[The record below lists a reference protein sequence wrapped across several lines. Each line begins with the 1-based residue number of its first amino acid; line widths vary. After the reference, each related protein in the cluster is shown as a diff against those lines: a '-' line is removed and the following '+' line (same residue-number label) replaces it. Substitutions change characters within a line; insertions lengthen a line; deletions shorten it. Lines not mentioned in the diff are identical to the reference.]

1 MTLFSTVNVM
11 DVQKISI
18 ANARANAM
26 LAREETALARKIDYI
41 AAALEEF
48 ANAFEA
54 SSKPVHAEPAGMPPD
69 SLAARSRAMIRPRRQ
84 RALDQR
90 LTAPWH
96 WAVPT
101 P

>member
-1 MTLFSTVNVM
+1 MTRFSTVNVM

-54 SSKPVHAEPAGMPPD
+54 SSKPVHAEPAGMPPRLFGSPVAGD
-69 SLAARSRAMIRPRRQ
+69 DPSAPATRP
-84 RALDQR
+84 
-90 LTAPWH
+90 
-96 WAVPT
+96 
-101 P
+101 